1 MSTLIHT
8 HIHRRHV
15 NTNTNLHAPA
25 HHHQQPHFLCCLHT
39 HACPPVHMHTITLL
53 VMPTLSAIRFSFVSV
68 CGYGSGMSW
77 VGIRWDIPAG
87 ANIYAHMCTHMRD
100 TRVHTHPSTLRHT
113 QAHPSTHPDRIAEIR
128 CGAFLVAHALGVPET
143 QWERA
148 FLAWKRHEAGFYFP
162 LFLYRSTGLCV
173 LFSVMPVLGWS
184 LWGTRSRAP

>member
-1 MSTLIHT
+1 MATVGVRVCACGYVWARMSTLIHT

-25 HHHQQPHFLCCLHT
+25 HHHQQPHFVCCLHT

-87 ANIYAHMCTHMRD
+87 ANIYAHMCTHMRLNTCMG
-100 TRVHTHPSTLRHT
+100 TRKAHTH
-113 QAHPSTHPDRIAEIR
+113 TH
-128 CGAFLVAHALGVPET
+128 AHARPRTHAATSVPSV
-143 QWERA
+143 RRR
-148 FLAWKRHEAGFYFP
+148 LI
-162 LFLYRSTGLCV
+162 LCV
-173 LFSVMPVLGWS
+173 GAL
-184 LWGTRSRAP
+184 T